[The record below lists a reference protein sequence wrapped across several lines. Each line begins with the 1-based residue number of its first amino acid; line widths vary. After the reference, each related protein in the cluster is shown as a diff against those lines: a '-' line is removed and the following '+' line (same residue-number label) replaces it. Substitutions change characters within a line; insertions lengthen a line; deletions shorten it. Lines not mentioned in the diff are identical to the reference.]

1 MLVPPGFSPVRRPVR
16 EPTLH
21 IWYGESMIQI
31 TPRIALHPEEIEEHF
46 IRASGP
52 GGQNV
57 NKVATA
63 VQLRF
68 DMANSPSLPDD
79 VKQRLA
85 VLAGQRLT
93 KDGVIVI
100 TAQSH
105 RLQERNRQDALAR
118 LVDLIRRAT
127 RRPRPRIPTRPTLGS
142 KKRRLESKSRHG
154 RTKAMRGKPGLD

>member
-1 MLVPPGFSPVRRPVR
+1 
-16 EPTLH
+16 
-21 IWYGESMIQI
+21 MIQI
-31 TPRIALHPEEIEEHF
+31 TPHIAIHPDEIEEHF

-57 NKVATA
+57 NKVASA

-68 DMANSPSLPDD
+68 DMAKSPSLPDD

-93 KDGVIVI
+93 KEGVIVI
-100 TAQSH
+100 TAQNH

-127 RRPRPRIPTRPTLGS
+127 RRPRPRVPTRPTLGS
-142 KKRRLESKSRHG
+142 KKRRLAGKTRQG
-154 RTKAMRGKPGLD
+154 RIKALRGKPAPE